1 MQKHIENFKRYLDEE
16 KAFSSHTC
24 RNYLSDLYQFFDFLK
39 EKDGFGFEENGEEE
53 IKKIDSFMIRAF
65 LSYLLKKGNSKSS
78 IGRKLATLRTFFK
91 FLCRIGRLKKNPALE
106 VNTPRKEKPLPF
118 FLTVDEMFHLLSSS
132 SGQGFLG
139 KRDLAVLELL
149 YATGIRAEELISL
162 NLQDIDFS
170 LNLIRVKGKGKK
182 ERIVLFG
189 RTSSEALQ
197 EYIKAREELLR
208 GSSCLSGNIRALF
221 INKKVGRLTT
231 RTIQRIVN
239 RSVDRSGIKKKVGP
253 HKLRH
258 TFATHLLNSGVDL
271 RVIQELLG
279 HVSLSTTQKYTHV
292 GIDKL
297 MEIYDKAHPRAKAG
311 GEKNA

>member
-1 MQKHIENFKRYLDEE
+1 MKKILENFKSYLDEE
-16 KAFSSHTC
+16 KAFSRHTC
-24 RNYLSDLYQFFDFLK
+24 RNYLSDLCQFFDFLK
-39 EKDGFGFEENGEEE
+39 EKEGFSFEGNGEEE
-53 IKKIDSFMIRAF
+53 IKKIDNFMIRAF
-65 LSYLLKKGNSKSS
+65 LSFLLKKGNSKSS

-91 FLCRIGRLKKNPALE
+91 FLCRSGILKKNPASE
-106 VNTPRKEKPLPF
+106 VSTPRKEKPIPF
-118 FLTVDEMFHLLSSS
+118 FLTVDEMFHLLT
-132 SGQGFLG
+132 SGTGEGFSG
-139 KRDLAVLELL
+139 KRDLAALELL
-149 YATGIRAEELISL
+149 YATGIRAEELVSL
-162 NLQDIDFS
+162 NLQDIDFP

-182 ERIVLFG
+182 ERMVLFG
-189 RTSSEALQ
+189 RRASEALQ

-208 GSSCLSGNIRALF
+208 GCGCLEENVQALF
-221 INKKVGRLTT
+221 LNKKAGRLTT

-239 RSVDRSGIKKKVGP
+239 KSVDRSGIKKKIGP

-297 MEIYDKAHPRAKAG
+297 MEIYDRAHPRAKARG
-311 GEKNA
+311 G

>member
-1 MQKHIENFKRYLDEE
+1 MKKILENFKKYLDEE
-16 KAFSSHTC
+16 KAFSRHTC
-24 RNYLSDLYQFFDFLK
+24 RNYLSDLCQFCDFLK
-39 EKDGFGFEENGEEE
+39 EKEGFSFEGNGEEE
-53 IKKIDSFMIRAF
+53 IKKIDNFMIRAF

-91 FLCRIGRLKKNPALE
+91 FLCRSGMLKKNPASE
-106 VNTPRKEKPLPF
+106 VSTPRKEKPIPF
-118 FLTVDEMFHLLSSS
+118 FLTVDEMFHLLTSGT
-132 SGQGFLG
+132 GQGFLG
-139 KRDLAVLELL
+139 KRDLAALELL
-149 YATGIRAEELISL
+149 YATGIRAEELVSI

-170 LNLIRVKGKGKK
+170 VNLIRVRGKGKK
-182 ERIVLFG
+182 ERMVLFG
-189 RTSSEALQ
+189 RRASEALQ
-197 EYIKAREELLR
+197 EYIKAREELMGVR
-208 GSSCLSGNIRALF
+208 GCLHENVQALF
-221 INKKVGRLTT
+221 LNKNAGRLTT

-239 RSVDRSGIKKKVGP
+239 KSVDRSGIKKKIGP

-297 MEIYDKAHPRAKAG
+297 MEIYDKAHPRARA
-311 GEKNA
+311 